1 MTLTVSN
8 IHQGFRLV
16 VHHHGNHLTVH
27 VGGSGLFGTHQGKKL
42 PEKQTNKQKK
52 EVYKTSVT
60 SQLWQTVTGLVTY
73 ICVWCSTTD
82 SKNMCIYIC

>member
-42 PEKQTNKQKK
+42 PEKQTNQKK
-52 EVYKTSVT
+52 EVYKTSHI
-60 SQLWQTVTGLVTY
+60 TVV
-73 ICVWCSTTD
+73 TD
-82 SKNMCIYIC
+82 SYWFSNIYLCVAFYD